1 MAKFLDLGNAK
12 IIRYEI
18 DDAYLRKSD
27 YDSSLKASEVFDL
40 KQINQ
45 NISIDNIIS
54 DSDFTISKELYDI
67 FNSFASGAA
76 VNKYIS
82 DKNNYYPII
91 LSEFNLNETSK
102 TPRILILLNSNTTMY
117 YMWAEVINNIYYLR
131 TQLFYDIIPV
141 DVINNLEIPEIN
153 NE

>member
-54 DSDFTISKELYDI
+54 DSDFTISKEIYDI
-67 FNSFASGAA
+67 FNIFASGAA

-117 YMWAEVINNIYYLR
+117 YMWAEVINNVYYLR